1 MQYIISLN
9 IITLLTSSSLIKV
22 YTKSSKYFQSGWS
35 NQVQEK
41 QKVILITKKSAI
53 RPPRRFAEARPFLFL
68 RAPARE
74 LLGNRLSVADSASH
88 GTSRRCSM
96 RSTGYRASV
105 PQEAGLAPR
114 PVSPRL
120 RPGLGGRRH
129 AVRLLS
135 CALRAQ
141 DL

>member
-1 MQYIISLN
+1 MNVTIQFLQIINFFTLYEGLLLKKQLYQAFIFYYYKTLQQY
-9 IITLLTSSSLIKV
+9 K
-22 YTKSSKYFQSGWS
+22 
-35 NQVQEK
+35 
-41 QKVILITKKSAI
+41 TKKSAI
-53 RPPRRFAEARPFLFL
+53 RPPRRFAEARPFPFP

-74 LLGNRLSVADSASH
+74 LLGNRLSGADSASH